1 VLSTTA
7 MLFVI
12 HAPPTEV
19 WLHEL
24 KLDGYRLQIIKE
36 GHQVRLYSR
45 RGYDW
50 TVSLRQRPP
59 CGRSALAPSH
69 TPSRT
74 TRRRG
79 NERAG

>member
-1 VLSTTA
+1 MVALQEA
-7 MLFVI
+7 YKHVARL
-12 HAPPTEV
+12 P
-19 WLHEL
+19 EL
-24 KLDGYRLQIIKE
+24 GSEDPGPFAFASEQR
-36 GHQVRLYSR
+36 VRR
-45 RGYDW
+45 I
-50 TVSLRQRPP
+50 VSLRQRPP